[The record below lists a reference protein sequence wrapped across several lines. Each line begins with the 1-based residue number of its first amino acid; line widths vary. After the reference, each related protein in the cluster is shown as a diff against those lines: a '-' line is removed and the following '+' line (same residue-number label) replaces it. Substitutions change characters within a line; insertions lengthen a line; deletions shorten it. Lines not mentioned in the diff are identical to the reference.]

1 MRTIIPSLI
10 PFALGCPQPVEQS
23 AAPAS
28 TTAAVAYSP
37 ISTDVPLEARMGQ
50 TVVSDQ
56 PGGTSSITAKQAD
69 ELQAKIRAGHHTV
82 FSGEVVCSGCTGP
95 FILKVGAFVRPSP
108 TASSDQSNGGTP
120 QAPACGVGGHG
131 ADVRFPPIVVAK
143 PGPFEIAFPW
153 HGYPVVVEVHEDSNG
168 DGTPG
173 LGERF
178 AVLHEGGALM
188 GNEDQTGLEVNLD
201 RAPQM
206 VGDGSAAPVGQGLED
221 RTSP

>member
-1 MRTIIPSLI
+1 
-10 PFALGCPQPVEQS
+10 
-23 AAPAS
+23 
-28 TTAAVAYSP
+28 
-37 ISTDVPLEARMGQ
+37 MGQ

-56 PGGTSSITAKQAD
+56 PGGTSSITPVQAAA
-69 ELQAKIRAGHHTV
+69 LQEKIRAGHHTV
-82 FSGEVVCSGCTGP
+82 FSGEVVCNGCTGP
-95 FILKVGAFVRPSP
+95 FIVKVGAFVRPSP

-131 ADVRFPPIVVAK
+131 ADVRFPPIVVER

-153 HGYPVVVEVHEDSNG
+153 HGYPVVIEVHEDSNG

-173 LGERF
+173 MGERF

-188 GNEDQTGLEVNLD
+188 GNEDLTGLEINLD

-206 VGDGSAAPVGQGLED
+206 VGDGSAAPVDNGGADQ
-221 RTSP
+221 TSP